1 MLQTA
6 TQTADQTVPATP
18 PTDVKLVAATEEI
31 VPLLRDEAQQAERAR
46 RLTEPVVEALTSIG
60 ITRMSMPKRFGGLQ
74 ADLPTQV
81 EVFRHLARGCGS
93 ASWVSALYSVCGWWV
108 SLFPDEVQEE
118 VFTRP
123 DIRVSGIVS
132 PAGTLVPAKGG
143 FTLNGTWPFNTGCL
157 HAQWNV
163 VATLLPTDGGPPV
176 PYLALVRMSEMEIL
190 DDWYTSGMRATGS
203 NSSRAVNVFV
213 PEARAMPIVPLFQ
226 GEHKSKTNRG
236 EMPYSYAV
244 FPFLMASSLG
254 TPIGIAQGAMESF
267 LERLPQR
274 KASFE
279 TPLLPAAESP
289 RIQYAVAEA
298 QMKIDLALLMARG
311 TVELVHEL
319 GVKRQPMPLAD
330 RVRVRAYVGHVTRLC
345 RDAVEAL
352 LPVSGA
358 NAHYDRV
365 PVQRFFRDEE
375 MLCNHGVLDAG
386 NNLQLYGRMLVGLEP
401 GTPFL

>member
-1 MLQTA
+1 MTLTAPSTPSTKEKIVTA
-6 TQTADQTVPATP
+6 TEA
-18 PTDVKLVAATEEI
+18 I
-31 VPLLRDEAQQAERAR
+31 VPLLRDQAQQGEINR
-46 RLTEPVVEALTSIG
+46 RLTEPVVEALTRTG

-74 ADLPTQV
+74 TDLPTQV

-108 SLFPDEVQEE
+108 SLFPDEVQER
-118 VFTRP
+118 VFTSP
-123 DIRVSGIVS
+123 DVRVAGIVS
-132 PAGTLVPAKGG
+132 PAGTLVPTKGG
-143 FTLNGTWPFNTGCL
+143 FTLDGTWPFNTGCL

-163 VATLLPTDGGPPV
+163 VATLQPVDGGPPI
-176 PYLALVRMSEMEIL
+176 PYLALVPMSEMEIL

-203 NSSRAVNVFV
+203 NSSRAVDVFV
-213 PEARAMPIVPLFQ
+213 PEEQAMPIVPLFQ
-226 GEHKSKTNRG
+226 GDHKSKTNRG
-236 EMPYSYAV
+236 EMLYSYAV
-244 FPFLMASSLG
+244 FPFLMSSSLG
-254 TPIGIAQGAMESF
+254 TPIGIAQGAMEAF

-274 KASFE
+274 KAAFE

-298 QMKIDLALLMARG
+298 QMKIDLALLLSRK
-311 TVELVHEL
+311 TVEFVHEL
-319 GVKRQPMPLAD
+319 GVKRQPMSQDD
-330 RVRVRAYVGHVTRLC
+330 RVRVRAYVGHTTRLC
-345 RDAVEAL
+345 RDALEAL

-386 NNLQLYGRMLVGLEP
+386 NNLQLYGRILVGLEP

>member
-1 MLQTA
+1 MTLTA
-6 TQTADQTVPATP
+6 LATP
-18 PTDVKLVAATEEI
+18 SKDVNLVAAAEAI
-31 VPLLRDEAQQAERAR
+31 VPLLRDQAQQGEKDR
-46 RLTEPVVEALTSIG
+46 RLTEPVVEALTSTG

-81 EVFRHLARGCGS
+81 EVFRNLARGCGS
-93 ASWVSALYSVCGWWV
+93 ASWVSALYSVCGWWT

-118 VFTRP
+118 VFQNP
-123 DIRVSGIVS
+123 AIRVAGIVS
-132 PAGTLVPAKGG
+132 PAGTLVPTRGG

-163 VATLLPTDGGPPV
+163 VATLRPVDGGPPI
-176 PYLALVRMSEMEIL
+176 PYLALLPMSDMEIL
-190 DDWYTSGMRATGS
+190 DDWHTSGMRATGS

-213 PEARAMPIVPLFQ
+213 PDARAMPIVPLFQ
-226 GEHKSKTNRG
+226 GEHKSKVNRG

-267 LERLPQR
+267 LERLPPR

-279 TPLLPAAESP
+279 NPLLPAAESP

-298 QMKIDLALLMARG
+298 QMKIDLALLMSRD
-311 TVELVHEL
+311 TVELVHGL
-319 GVKRQPMPLAD
+319 GVKRQPMSLTD
-330 RVRVRAYVGHVTRLC
+330 RVRVRAYVGHVTQLC
-345 RDAVEAL
+345 RDAVETL

-365 PVQRFFRDEE
+365 PVQRYFRDEE

-386 NNLQLYGRMLVGLEP
+386 NNLQLYGRILVGLEP